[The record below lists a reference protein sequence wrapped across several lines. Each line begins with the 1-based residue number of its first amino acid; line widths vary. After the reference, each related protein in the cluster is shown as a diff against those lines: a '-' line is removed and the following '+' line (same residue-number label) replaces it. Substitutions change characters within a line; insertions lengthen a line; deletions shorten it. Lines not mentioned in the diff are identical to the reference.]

1 MRIFIMNKQQK
12 KDALEMATAISNV
25 DQRKAEIAN
34 IAPIGK
40 GGGGVPQSMVLSL
53 TDNALSDRGIAPR
66 QVQLVIAYLHL
77 LGGTATVQQIDE
89 FAVTAD
95 ESIAWLTASGDA
107 YEQTPSKIL
116 RTYISKM
123 KGTEAWNK
131 SNGINALVS

>member
-1 MRIFIMNKQQK
+1 MNKQQK
-12 KDALEMATAISNV
+12 EIADAKANIAK
-25 DQRKAEIAN
+25 RKAEIAD

-40 GGGGVPQSMVLSL
+40 GGGGIAQSMVLSL

-77 LGGTATVQQIDE
+77 LGGTATVKQIDD
-89 FAVTAD
+89 FSVTA
-95 ESIAWLTASGDA
+95 EGRLAWLRADGTD

-123 KGTEAWNK
+123 KGDDAWNK
-131 SNGINALVS
+131 SNGKNALVS